1 MSDRDA
7 VADRQ
12 TTSTNEGSKVLRA
25 ITRAQVDEVISL
37 LERLSA
43 ARKARAA
50 EDQTQSPDEIIHG
63 PQRRELSDYLYA
75 LSDETRGELIVL
87 MLVGRGDVDHSYEKA
102 LDTRSKYTSADDQVA
117 YLVSKT
123 VRLAEYLRIGLDA
136 VGRSD

>member
-37 LERLSA
+37 LERLSE

-50 EDQTQSPDEIIHG
+50 EDQT
-63 PQRRELSDYLYA
+63 
-75 LSDETRGELIVL
+75 
-87 MLVGRGDVDHSYEKA
+87 K
-102 LDTRSKYTSADDQVA
+102 
-117 YLVSKT
+117 
-123 VRLAEYLRIGLDA
+123 
-136 VGRSD
+136 